1 MRYNIHV
8 QNGDKKKTSEAEDL
22 PESEHRRLERE
33 KLKLEVEL
41 NMKKAEVEGNLI
53 QVRKE
58 VDRIIKEEEEA
69 VALEDLRIAYC
80 S

>member
-8 QNGDKKKTSEAEDL
+8 ENGDKKKTSEAEDL
-22 PESEHRRLERE
+22 AESEHRRLERE